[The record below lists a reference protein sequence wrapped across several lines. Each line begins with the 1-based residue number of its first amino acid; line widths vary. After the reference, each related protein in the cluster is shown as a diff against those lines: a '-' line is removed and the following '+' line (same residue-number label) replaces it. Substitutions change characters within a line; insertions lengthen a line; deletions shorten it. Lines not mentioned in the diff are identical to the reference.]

1 MKDKITGAK
10 ALMRA
15 LKAEGVK
22 TIFGYPGGS
31 IMPTY
36 DALFDYTR
44 GEKKCF
50 DHILVRHEQAAVH
63 AAEGYARVSGDVG
76 VALVTSGPGATNT
89 LTGVA
94 DAMLDSTPIVVIA
107 GQVAIGALG
116 TDAFQEV
123 DLVGLA
129 QPISKWSYQI
139 RHAEDIAW
147 AVSRAF
153 YIARSG
159 RPGPVVLDFPRNAQ
173 VEEIDW
179 EPRKVDFVRSYVAD
193 PELEEEDVRK
203 AAELI
208 NHAKRPLALVG
219 QGVELGNAQE
229 ELKAFLE
236 KADIPAGRTML
247 GLSALPS
254 DHPLNVGMLGMHG
267 NYAVNLKEQ
276 ECDVLIAIGMRF
288 SDRVTGNTKTYA
300 KQAKII
306 HLDIDHSEIDKN
318 VKTDVAVVADC
329 KTSLPAITALLDK
342 NSHAEWR
349 ASFKALDEKERE
361 KVIEP
366 AIHPQ
371 AGPLLMGEV
380 VNAVAEQ
387 APKGTVLVT
396 DVGQNQLFAT
406 RYFKY
411 PQKRSIC
418 TSGGLG
424 TMGYG
429 MPAAIGATFAT
440 DRKVVCFMGDGGFQ
454 MNIQELGTIMEQKSP
469 VKMILLNNNY
479 LGNVRQWQ
487 DMFWRRRK
495 SFTKMLNPCYE
506 LIAQGYGIGYEAVTD
521 RRCLAA
527 AIDKMLTTEGPYILE
542 CAIMEEDNV
551 LPMTPPGMNVN
562 DMMLEV

>member
-1 MKDKITGAK
+1 MKEKITGSK

-15 LKAEGVK
+15 LQAEGVK
-22 TIFGYPGGS
+22 TIFGYPGGA
-31 IMPTY
+31 IMPVY

-50 DHILVRHEQAAVH
+50 DHILVRHEQAATH
-63 AAEGYARVSGDVG
+63 AAEGYARVSGEVG

-89 LTGVA
+89 MTGVA
-94 DAMLDSTPIVVIA
+94 DAMMDSTPMVVIA
-107 GQVAIGALG
+107 GQVPISSLG

-123 DLVGLA
+123 DLVGVA

-139 RHAEDIAW
+139 RRAEDISW

-153 YIARSG
+153 FIACSG
-159 RPGPVVLDFPRNAQ
+159 RPGPVVLDFARNAQ
-173 VEEIDW
+173 VEEVEW
-179 EPRKVDFVRSYVAD
+179 EPKKVDFVRSYVPYPQLDDEA
-193 PELEEEDVRK
+193 VRQ

-208 NHAKRPLALVG
+208 NNAKRPLALVG
-219 QGVELGNAQE
+219 QGVELAGAQE

-254 DHPLNVGMLGMHG
+254 NHPLNVGMLGMHG

-288 SDRVTGNTKTYA
+288 SDRVTGNVKYYA
-300 KQAKII
+300 RQAKII
-306 HLDIDHSEIDKN
+306 HLDIDRSEIDKN

-329 KTSLPAITALLDK
+329 KESLPAIMSLLNENKHQEWRESFRELDK
-342 NSHAEWR
+342 
-349 ASFKALDEKERE
+349 KEHI

-366 AIHPQ
+366 AIHPTS
-371 AGPLLMGEV
+371 GPLLMGEV

-387 APKGTVLVT
+387 APDDTVLVT

-411 PQKRSIC
+411 HHKRSIC

-440 DRKVVCFMGDGGFQ
+440 DRTVCCFMGDGGFQ
-454 MNIQELGTIMEQKSP
+454 MCIEELGTIMEQQCP

-487 DMFWRRRK
+487 DMFWLRRK
-495 SFTKMLNPCYE
+495 SFTKMMNPRYE
-506 LIAQGYGIGYEAVTD
+506 LIARGYGIAYEAVTERQD
-521 RRCLAA
+521 LHA
-527 AIDKMLTTEGPYILE
+527 AIERMFSTPGPYILE
-542 CAIMEEDNV
+542 AAIKEEDDV
-551 LPMTPPGMNVN
+551 LPMTPPGMNV
-562 DMMLEV
+562 DEMMLEI